1 MLLIQQ
7 VTSDTLQKQTIV
19 LEDGSSFTITL
30 YFMPLQY
37 GWFIQELVYGDFIL
51 RGVRVS
57 NSPNILRQW
66 KNKIP
71 FGLACISKGKRE
83 PYFIDDFSSANSSL
97 YVLTESEVQAY
108 EDYLSA

>member
-37 GWFIQELVYGDFIL
+37 GWFIQELIYGDFIL
-51 RGVRVS
+51 RGVRVT

-71 FGLACISKGKRE
+71 FGISCISKENRE
-83 PYFIDDFSSANSSL
+83 PYFIDDFSSGSSSL